1 MTPLGFFGRVLLLLV
16 PAFAAW
22 YLLGAVLAAPAV
34 WLVSEILPAWLPALV
49 ASVYLDGATMT
60 VVSSLGEAGGSFL
73 PAEQAGGA
81 LGFRIDSRVLSY
93 SMPFFAALHFATPL
107 PGRWERFARG
117 LFVLWLLL
125 VPGLIS
131 TALKDLMLTLGESFL
146 AAPGTPPADAVAL
159 AYQFNTLMV
168 PPLAPILLWGWE
180 ARRSPAIQAL
190 FPALFPATPEADGVA
205 GHDDKAPGTPSRRS
219 PLER

>member
-1 MTPLGFFGRVLLLLV
+1 MTPLSFFGRVLLLMV
-16 PAFAAW
+16 PAFVAW
-22 YLLGAVLAAPAV
+22 YLLGSVLAAPAV
-34 WLVSEILPAWLPALV
+34 WLAAEILPAWLPELIDT
-49 ASVYLDGATMT
+49 VYLEGTTMT
-60 VVSSLGEAGGSFL
+60 VVSTLGEAGGAYL
-73 PAEQAGGA
+73 PAEQTDGA

-93 SMPFFAALHFATPL
+93 SVPFFAALHFATPL

-131 TALKDLMLTLGESFL
+131 TALKDLMLTLGNSFL
-146 AAPGTPPADAVAL
+146 AAPATPPANAVAL

-190 FPALFPATPEADGVA
+190 FPALFPATPE
-205 GHDDKAPGTPSRRS
+205 DDTTDDDSPGPSSGRS

>member
-1 MTPLGFFGRVLLLLV
+1 MTPLGFFGRVLLLMV
-16 PAFAAW
+16 PAFVVW
-22 YLLGAVLAAPAV
+22 YLLGSLLAAPAV
-34 WLVSEILPAWLPALV
+34 WFVSELLPAWLPGLV
-49 ASVYLDGATMT
+49 DSVYLKGASMT
-60 VVSSLGEAGGSFL
+60 VVSSLGELDGTFM
-73 PAEQAGGA
+73 PADQAGGA

-117 LFVLWLLL
+117 LFVLWVLL
-125 VPGLIS
+125 VPGLVS
-131 TALKDLMLTLGESFL
+131 TALKDLMVTLGQAYL
-146 AAPGTPPADAVAL
+146 DVPGAPPPDAVAL

-190 FPALFPATPEADGVA
+190 FPALFPALPDDGE
-205 GHDDKAPGTPSRRS
+205 DDDEPPSGTAPGRS

>member
-1 MTPLGFFGRVLLLLV
+1 VTPLGFFGRVLLLLV

-22 YLLGAVLAAPAV
+22 YLLSSVLTAPAV
-34 WLVSEILPAWLPALV
+34 WLVSEILPAWLPELV
-49 ASVYLDGATMT
+49 ASVYLEGATMT
-60 VVSSLGEAGGSFL
+60 VLSSLGEANGSIL

-117 LFVLWLLL
+117 LFVLWLQL
-125 VPGLIS
+125 VPGLIT
-131 TALKDLMLTLGESFL
+131 TALKDLMLTLGEVFL
-146 AAPGTPPADAVAL
+146 AAPGTPPADVVAL

-180 ARRSPAIQAL
+180 ARRSSAIQAL
-190 FPALFPATPEADGVA
+190 FPALFPATRSADSVDG
-205 GHDDKAPGTPSRRS
+205 GDDNAPGGSAKRS

>member
-1 MTPLGFFGRVLLLLV
+1 MTPLRFFGRVLLLMV

-34 WLVSEILPAWLPALV
+34 WLAAEILPAWLPELV
-49 ASVYLDGATMT
+49 DTVYLEGTTMT
-60 VVSSLGEAGGSFL
+60 VVSTLGEAGGAYL
-73 PAEQAGGA
+73 PAAQTDGA

-93 SMPFFAALHFATPL
+93 SVPFFAALHFATPL

-131 TALKDLMLTLGESFL
+131 TALKDLMLTLGNSFL
-146 AAPGTPPADAVAL
+146 AVPGTPPADAVAL

-168 PPLAPILLWGWE
+168 PPLAPVLLWGWE
-180 ARRSPAIQAL
+180 ARHSPAIQAL
-190 FPALFPATPEADGVA
+190 FPALFPATPE
-205 GHDDKAPGTPSRRS
+205 DDATDEDDDTPGPSPGRS

>member
-1 MTPLGFFGRVLLLLV
+1 MTPLSFFGRVLLLMV
-16 PAFAAW
+16 PAFVAW
-22 YLLGAVLAAPAV
+22 YLLSSVLAAPAV
-34 WLVSEILPAWLPALV
+34 WLTSELLPAWLPELV
-49 ASVYLDGATMT
+49 DTVYLEGASMT
-60 VVSSLGEAGGSFL
+60 VVSTLGEAGGAYL
-73 PAEQAGGA
+73 PAAQTDGA

-125 VPGLIS
+125 VPGLIA
-131 TALKDLMLTLGESFL
+131 TALKDLMLTLGSTFV

-190 FPALFPATPEADGVA
+190 FPALFPAMPADDTTDDDDPPAPPA
-205 GHDDKAPGTPSRRS
+205 GRS